1 MKSFKY
7 FITEATDQKW
17 QQSLSSLIFDTGK
30 EENFYLDVPI
40 PLSSSIFKRV
50 WPDDIRATVFHLTD
64 DDGFDKLVK
73 LKGKKKSISA
83 FTEMDR
89 YYYSRGVQT
98 AGGIIAEIDGNVLIA
113 APTDILS
120 RPDNTGRRWT
130 AFRAISGREKF
141 GRIDDQT
148 ITSIAKDL
156 EKLFKQLVT
165 TYYPHKRDL
174 PQQRDKKYLNTQWQ
188 YIGQHPSSDKR
199 KIIADY
205 IDGMEK
211 VIKKHSDKLRGVFTR
226 YLDKRKTDD
235 QKGWDEIIV
244 NDIKIKKV
252 HILTVEDSDE
262 EDRRLKLL
270 DNKLKKLEIPAVM
283 HKSDLTIQQYI
294 MTTADMETGREDE

>member
-7 FITEATDQKW
+7 FITEASTQKW

-40 PLSSSIFKRV
+40 PLSSAIFKRV

-64 DDGFDKLVK
+64 GDGLDKLVK
-73 LKGKKKSISA
+73 LQGKKKSISA
-83 FTEMDR
+83 FTSMDR

-113 APTDILS
+113 APTDIMS

-141 GRIDDQT
+141 GRIDNQT
-148 ITSIAKDL
+148 IASIAKDI

-165 TYYPHKRDL
+165 TYYP
-174 PQQRDKKYLNTQWQ
+174 DKLQPYNKKIVNTQWQ
-188 YIGQHPSSDKR
+188 YIGQHPLSDKR

-226 YLDKRKTDD
+226 YLDNRRTDD
-235 QKGWDEIIV
+235 SWDEVIV

-252 HILTVEDSDE
+252 HILETDWAGREDES
-262 EDRRLKLL
+262 RLKLL
-270 DNKLKKLEIPAVM
+270 DHKLKKLKIPSSM
-283 HKSDLTIQQYI
+283 YDSDLSLQDYI
-294 MTTADMETGREDE
+294 MKMADKESGRED

>member
-1 MKSFKY
+1 MKSFRY
-7 FITEATDQKW
+7 FIKEATDQKW

-50 WPDDIRATVFHLTD
+50 WPDDIRTTVFHLTD
-64 DDGFDKLVK
+64 GDGLDKLVK
-73 LKGKKKSISA
+73 LQGKKKSISA
-83 FTEMDR
+83 FTSMDR

-113 APTDILS
+113 APTDIMS

-141 GRIDDQT
+141 GRIDNQT
-148 ITSIAKDL
+148 IASIAKDI

-165 TYYPHKRDL
+165 TYYP
-174 PQQRDKKYLNTQWQ
+174 DKLQPYNKKLVNTQWQ
-188 YIGQHPSSDKR
+188 YIGQHPSSNLR

-226 YLDKRKTDD
+226 YLDNRRTDD
-235 QKGWDEIIV
+235 SWDEVIV

-252 HILTVEDSDE
+252 HILETDWAGREDES
-262 EDRRLKLL
+262 RLKLL
-270 DNKLKKLEIPAVM
+270 DHKLKKLKIPSSM
-283 HKSDLTIQQYI
+283 YDSDLSLQDYI
-294 MTTADMETGREDE
+294 MKMASTESGREDE

>member
-7 FITEATDQKW
+7 FIKEATDQKW

-50 WPDDIRATVFHLTD
+50 WPDDIRTTVFHLTD
-64 DDGFDKLVK
+64 DDGLDKLVK
-73 LKGKKKSISA
+73 LQGKKKSISA
-83 FTEMDR
+83 FTSMDR

-113 APTDILS
+113 APTDIMS

-141 GRIDDQT
+141 GRIDNQT
-148 ITSIAKDL
+148 IASIAKDL
-156 EKLFKQLVT
+156 EKLFKQLVD

-188 YIGQHPSSDKR
+188 YIGQHPSSNLR
-199 KIIADY
+199 EIIADY

-211 VIKKHSDKLRGVFTR
+211 VIKKHSAKLRGVFTR
-226 YLDKRKTDD
+226 HLDKRKASRSP
-235 QKGWDEIIV
+235 WDEIIV

-252 HILTVEDSDE
+252 HILETDWAGREDES
-262 EDRRLKLL
+262 RLKLL
-270 DNKLKKLEIPAVM
+270 DHKLKKLKIPSSM
-283 HKSDLTIQQYI
+283 HDSDLSLQDYI
-294 MTTADMETGREDE
+294 MKMASTESGGVDE